1 MGERVVIRD
10 WFDGFSEDSVASV
23 PGALGKDGQDELG
36 GDNIISRRVTWE
48 GGGRTA
54 RLKVA
59 SQLPGVG
66 GGAAAP
72 ACGRSEKE
80 ILDSWGAMASEGQV
94 KGQEPSMETWKWS
107 ESCHQAGEY

>member
-1 MGERVVIRD
+1 MSWE
-10 WFDGFSEDSVASV
+10 
-23 PGALGKDGQDELG
+23 